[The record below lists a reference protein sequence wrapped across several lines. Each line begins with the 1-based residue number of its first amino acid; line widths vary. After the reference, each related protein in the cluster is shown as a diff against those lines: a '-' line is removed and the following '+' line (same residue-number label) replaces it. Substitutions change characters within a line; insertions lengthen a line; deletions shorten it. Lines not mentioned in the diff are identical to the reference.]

1 MLRKVLRSAKNIK
14 CGGERESSGGGGVGQ
29 ERGQNERRSDDA
41 DWEGGTQAG
50 GNTFK

>member
-1 MLRKVLRSAKNIK
+1 MLRKVLSSAKNIK
-14 CGGERESSGGGGVGQ
+14 CGRERESSGGGGVGQ
-29 ERGQNERRSDDA
+29 ERKQYERTSEDA